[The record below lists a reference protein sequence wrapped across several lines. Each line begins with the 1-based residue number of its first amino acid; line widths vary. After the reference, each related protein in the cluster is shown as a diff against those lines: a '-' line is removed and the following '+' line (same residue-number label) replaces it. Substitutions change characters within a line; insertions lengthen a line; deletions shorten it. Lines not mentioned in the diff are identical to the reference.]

1 MGSSKPWWG
10 TQRDSET
17 AQCSPHWAERV
28 GNPCTSSPPG
38 LYLYHALSPRP
49 TDYPSGVQRELI
61 RWMPFYKWDV
71 YFYFH
76 TYMGL
81 KKSGTDSKSLKGKL
95 LLYIQLFS
103 FIFSGQFSS
112 QRVLVSST
120 NAIQSKHHYPDVWW
134 YRWSH
139 LADPS
144 LPFLPALCSPV

>member
-1 MGSSKPWWG
+1 MWVPLSPGEAHRGIQKLHSAAHIE
-10 TQRDSET
+10 QRGWEIHVQAAPLSL
-17 AQCSPHWAERV
+17 CSCP
-28 GNPCTSSPPG
+28 
-38 LYLYHALSPRP
+38 SPRP

-103 FIFSGQFSS
+103 FIFNGHFSS

-120 NAIQSKHHYPDVWW
+120 NAIWSKHHYPDVWW